1 MLGKHDKQYTKAEW
15 EIIDVMREESSE
27 KNVLFGIWRE
37 PKYTVHKRLKQKFA
51 YCCLSGLISVGL

>member
-1 MLGKHDKQYTKAEW
+1 M
-15 EIIDVMREESSE
+15 
-27 KNVLFGIWRE
+27 FGIWRE